1 MNNEEKILELLGQIS
16 QTLDHHG
23 EILEHHTEILDR
35 HSAILDRHSAILDR
49 HSELLEHHGEIL
61 DHHSELLERHD
72 KALGRLDQ
80 EVAKINLTLENN
92 VQRKF
97 DVIFD
102 KLDSI
107 DQRLE
112 ELPTAEDQ
120 MITNGRLDILEATVK
135 KLSRD
140 VAALKKA
147 Q

>member
-1 MNNEEKILELLGQIS
+1 MNNEEKILEMLEQIS
-16 QTLDHHG
+16 QTLERHG
-23 EILEHHTEILDR
+23 EILEHH
-35 HSAILDRHSAILDR
+35 
-49 HSELLEHHGEIL
+49 SEM
-61 DHHSELLERHD
+61 LERHD
-72 KALGRLDQ
+72 KTLERLDHGIT
-80 EVAKINLTLENN
+80 KINLTLEND
-92 VQRKF
+92 VQQKF

-120 MITNGRLDILEATVK
+120 MITNGRLDVLEATVK

>member
-1 MNNEEKILELLGQIS
+1 MNNEEKILEMLGQIS
-16 QTLDHHG
+16 QTLERHTEMLERHGEMLERHG
-23 EILEHHTEILDR
+23 EILERHTEILER
-35 HSAILDRHSAILDR
+35 
-49 HSELLEHHGEIL
+49 HGEM
-61 DHHSELLERHD
+61 LERHD
-72 KALGRLDQ
+72 KTLERLDH
-80 EVAKINLTLENN
+80 EITKINLTLEND

-120 MITNGRLDILEATVK
+120 MITNGRLDVLEATVK

>member
-1 MNNEEKILELLGQIS
+1 MNNEEKILELLAQIS
-16 QTLDHHG
+16 QTLEHHSELLEHHG
-23 EILEHHTEILDR
+23 EILDHHSAILEHHTEILDR
-35 HSAILDRHSAILDR
+35 HSAIL
-49 HSELLEHHGEIL
+49 E
-61 DHHSELLERHD
+61 HHSEILERHD

-80 EVAKINLTLENN
+80 EVAKINLTLEND

-112 ELPTAEDQ
+112 GLPTAEDQ
-120 MITNGRLDILEATVK
+120 MITNGRLDVLEATVK

>member
-1 MNNEEKILELLGQIS
+1 MNNEEKILEMLGQIS
-16 QTLDHHG
+16 QTLERHG
-23 EILEHHTEILDR
+23 EILERHTEILER
-35 HSAILDRHSAILDR
+35 HTEILER
-49 HSELLEHHGEIL
+49 HGEM
-61 DHHSELLERHD
+61 LERHD
-72 KALGRLDQ
+72 KTLERLDH
-80 EVAKINLTLENN
+80 EITKINLTLEND
-92 VQRKF
+92 VQQKF

-120 MITNGRLDILEATVK
+120 MITNGRLDVLEATVK

>member
-23 EILEHHTEILDR
+23 EILEHHTE
-35 HSAILDRHSAILDR
+35 ILDRHSAILDR

-80 EVAKINLTLENN
+80 EVAKINLTLEND

-112 ELPTAEDQ
+112 ELPTGEDQ
-120 MITNGRLDILEATVK
+120 MITNGRLDVLEATVK

>member
-1 MNNEEKILELLGQIS
+1 MNNEEKILEMLGQIS
-16 QTLDHHG
+16 QTLERHTEMLERHG
-23 EILEHHTEILDR
+23 EILERHTEILER
-35 HSAILDRHSAILDR
+35 
-49 HSELLEHHGEIL
+49 HGEM
-61 DHHSELLERHD
+61 LERHD
-72 KALGRLDQ
+72 KTLERLDH
-80 EVAKINLTLENN
+80 EITKINLTLEND
-92 VQRKF
+92 VQQKF

-102 KLDSI
+102 KLDNI

-120 MITNGRLDILEATVK
+120 MITNGRLDVLEATVK

>member
-1 MNNEEKILELLGQIS
+1 MNNEEKILEMLGQIS
-16 QTLDHHG
+16 QTLEHHSEILERHG
-23 EILEHHTEILDR
+23 EILEHNSEILE
-35 HSAILDRHSAILDR
+35 R
-49 HSELLEHHGEIL
+49 HSEM
-61 DHHSELLERHD
+61 LERHD
-72 KALGRLDQ
+72 KTLERLDH
-80 EVAKINLTLENN
+80 EITKINLTLEND

-120 MITNGRLDILEATVK
+120 MITNGRLDVLEATVK

>member
-1 MNNEEKILELLGQIS
+1 MNNEEKILEMLGQIS
-16 QTLDHHG
+16 QTLERHTEMLERHG
-23 EILEHHTEILDR
+23 EMLERHGEMLERHTEILER
-35 HSAILDRHSAILDR
+35 
-49 HSELLEHHGEIL
+49 HGEM
-61 DHHSELLERHD
+61 LERHD
-72 KALGRLDQ
+72 KTLERLDH
-80 EVAKINLTLENN
+80 EITKINLTLEND
-92 VQRKF
+92 VQQKF

-120 MITNGRLDILEATVK
+120 MITNGRLDVLEATVK

>member
-1 MNNEEKILELLGQIS
+1 MNNEEKILEMLGQIS
-16 QTLDHHG
+16 QTLERHTEMLERHGEMLERHG
-23 EILEHHTEILDR
+23 EILERHTEILER
-35 HSAILDRHSAILDR
+35 
-49 HSELLEHHGEIL
+49 HGEM
-61 DHHSELLERHD
+61 LERHD
-72 KALGRLDQ
+72 KTLERLDH
-80 EVAKINLTLENN
+80 EITKINLTLEND
-92 VQRKF
+92 VQQKF

-112 ELPTAEDQ
+112 ELPTGEDQ
-120 MITNGRLDILEATVK
+120 MSTNGRLDVLEATVK

>member
-1 MNNEEKILELLGQIS
+1 MNNEEKILEMLGQIS
-16 QTLDHHG
+16 QTLEHHS
-23 EILEHHTEILDR
+23 EILEHHSEILEH
-35 HSAILDRHSAILDR
+35 HSEILEHHSEILER
-49 HSELLEHHGEIL
+49 HSEM
-61 DHHSELLERHD
+61 LERHD
-72 KALGRLDQ
+72 KTLERLDH
-80 EVAKINLTLENN
+80 EITKINLTLEND

-120 MITNGRLDILEATVK
+120 MITNGRLDVLEATVK

>member
-1 MNNEEKILELLGQIS
+1 MNNEEKILEMLGQIS
-16 QTLDHHG
+16 QTLERHTEMLERHG
-23 EILEHHTEILDR
+23 EMLERHTEILER
-35 HSAILDRHSAILDR
+35 
-49 HSELLEHHGEIL
+49 HGEM
-61 DHHSELLERHD
+61 LERHD
-72 KALGRLDQ
+72 KTLERLDH
-80 EVAKINLTLENN
+80 EITKINLTLEND
-92 VQRKF
+92 VQQKF

-120 MITNGRLDILEATVK
+120 MITNGRLDVLEATVK

>member
-1 MNNEEKILELLGQIS
+1 MNNEEKILEMLGQIS
-16 QTLDHHG
+16 QTLERHGKILEHHSEILERHG
-23 EILEHHTEILDR
+23 EILERHTEILER
-35 HSAILDRHSAILDR
+35 
-49 HSELLEHHGEIL
+49 HGEM
-61 DHHSELLERHD
+61 LERHD
-72 KALGRLDQ
+72 KTLERLDH
-80 EVAKINLTLENN
+80 EITKINLTLEND
-92 VQRKF
+92 VQQKF

-120 MITNGRLDILEATVK
+120 MITNGRLDVLEATVK

>member
-1 MNNEEKILELLGQIS
+1 MNNEEKILEMLGQIS
-16 QTLDHHG
+16 QTLERHTEMLERHG
-23 EILEHHTEILDR
+23 EMLERHTEILER
-35 HSAILDRHSAILDR
+35 
-49 HSELLEHHGEIL
+49 HGEM
-61 DHHSELLERHD
+61 LERHD
-72 KALGRLDQ
+72 KTLERLDH
-80 EVAKINLTLENN
+80 EITKINLTLEND
-92 VQRKF
+92 VQQKF
-97 DVIFD
+97 DVTFD

-120 MITNGRLDILEATVK
+120 MITNGRLDVLEATVK

>member
-16 QTLDHHG
+16 QTLERHG
-23 EILEHHTEILDR
+23 EM
-35 HSAILDRHSAILDR
+35 
-49 HSELLEHHGEIL
+49 
-61 DHHSELLERHD
+61 LERHD
-72 KALGRLDQ
+72 KTLERLDH
-80 EVAKINLTLENN
+80 EITKINLTLENGA
-92 VQRKF
+92 QRKL
-97 DVIFD
+97 DIIFN
-102 KLDSI
+102 KLDII

-120 MITNGRLDILEATVK
+120 MITNGRLDVLEATVK

>member
-1 MNNEEKILELLGQIS
+1 MNNEEKILEMLGQIS
-16 QTLDHHG
+16 QTLERHGEMLERHTEILERHTEILERHGEMLERHG
-23 EILEHHTEILDR
+23 EILE
-35 HSAILDRHSAILDR
+35 
-49 HSELLEHHGEIL
+49 
-61 DHHSELLERHD
+61 RHD
-72 KALGRLDQ
+72 KTLERLDH
-80 EVAKINLTLENN
+80 EITKINLTLEND
-92 VQRKF
+92 VQQKF

-120 MITNGRLDILEATVK
+120 MITNGRLDVLEATVK

>member
-1 MNNEEKILELLGQIS
+1 MNNEEKILELLAQIS
-16 QTLDHHG
+16 QTLEHHSELLEHHG
-23 EILEHHTEILDR
+23 EILDHHSAILEHHTEILDR
-35 HSAILDRHSAILDR
+35 HSAIL
-49 HSELLEHHGEIL
+49 E
-61 DHHSELLERHD
+61 HHSEILERHD

-80 EVAKINLTLENN
+80 EVAKINLTLEND

-112 ELPTAEDQ
+112 ELPPAEDQ
-120 MITNGRLDILEATVK
+120 MITNGRLDVLEATVK

>member
-16 QTLDHHG
+16 QTLDHHS
-23 EILEHHTEILDR
+23 ELREHHTEILDR
-35 HSAILDRHSAILDR
+35 HSAILEH

-80 EVAKINLTLENN
+80 EVAKINLTLEND

-97 DVIFD
+97 DIIFD

-120 MITNGRLDILEATVK
+120 MITNGRLDVLEATVK

>member
-1 MNNEEKILELLGQIS
+1 MNNEEKILELLAQIS
-16 QTLDHHG
+16 QTLEHHSELLEHHG
-23 EILEHHTEILDR
+23 EILDHHSAILEHHTEILDR
-35 HSAILDRHSAILDR
+35 HSAIL
-49 HSELLEHHGEIL
+49 E
-61 DHHSELLERHD
+61 HHSEILERHD

-80 EVAKINLTLENN
+80 EVAKINLTLEND

-112 ELPTAEDQ
+112 ELPTGEDQ
-120 MITNGRLDILEATVK
+120 MITNGRLDVLEATVK

>member
-1 MNNEEKILELLGQIS
+1 MNNEEKILEMLGQIS
-16 QTLDHHG
+16 QTLEHHSEILEHHSEILERHG
-23 EILEHHTEILDR
+23 EILEHHSEILE
-35 HSAILDRHSAILDR
+35 R
-49 HSELLEHHGEIL
+49 HSEM
-61 DHHSELLERHD
+61 LERHD
-72 KALGRLDQ
+72 KTLERLDH
-80 EVAKINLTLENN
+80 EITKINLTLEND
-92 VQRKF
+92 VQQKF

-102 KLDSI
+102 KLDNI

-120 MITNGRLDILEATVK
+120 MITNGRLDVLEATVK

>member
-1 MNNEEKILELLGQIS
+1 MNNEEKILEMLGQIS
-16 QTLDHHG
+16 QTLEHHSEMLERHG
-23 EILEHHTEILDR
+23 EILEHHSEILE
-35 HSAILDRHSAILDR
+35 R
-49 HSELLEHHGEIL
+49 HSEM
-61 DHHSELLERHD
+61 LERHD
-72 KALGRLDQ
+72 KTLERLDH
-80 EVAKINLTLENN
+80 EITKINLTLEND

-120 MITNGRLDILEATVK
+120 MITNGRLDVLEATVK

>member
-1 MNNEEKILELLGQIS
+1 MNNEEKILEMLGQIS
-16 QTLDHHG
+16 QTL
-23 EILEHHTEILDR
+23 ERHTEILER
-35 HSAILDRHSAILDR
+35 
-49 HSELLEHHGEIL
+49 HGEM
-61 DHHSELLERHD
+61 LERHD
-72 KALGRLDQ
+72 KTLERLDH
-80 EVAKINLTLENN
+80 EITKINLTLEND
-92 VQRKF
+92 VQQKF
-97 DVIFD
+97 DVTFD

-120 MITNGRLDILEATVK
+120 MITNGRLDVLEATVK

>member
-16 QTLDHHG
+16 QTLDHH
-23 EILEHHTEILDR
+23 
-35 HSAILDRHSAILDR
+35 
-49 HSELLEHHGEIL
+49 SELLEHHSEI
-61 DHHSELLERHD
+61 LERHD

-80 EVAKINLTLENN
+80 EVAKINLTLEND
-92 VQRKF
+92 VERKF
-97 DVIFD
+97 DTIFD

-120 MITNGRLDILEATVK
+120 MITNGRLDVLEATVK

>member
-16 QTLDHHG
+16 QTLERHG
-23 EILEHHTEILDR
+23 EM
-35 HSAILDRHSAILDR
+35 
-49 HSELLEHHGEIL
+49 
-61 DHHSELLERHD
+61 LERHD
-72 KALGRLDQ
+72 KTLERLDH
-80 EVAKINLTLENN
+80 EITKINLTLENG
-92 VQRKF
+92 VQGKF
-97 DVIFD
+97 DIIFD

-112 ELPTAEDQ
+112 ELPTGEDQ
-120 MITNGRLDILEATVK
+120 MITNGRLDVLEATVK

>member
-35 HSAILDRHSAILDR
+35 HSAILA
-49 HSELLEHHGEIL
+49 
-61 DHHSELLERHD
+61 HHSEILERHD

-80 EVAKINLTLENN
+80 EVAKINLTLEND

-120 MITNGRLDILEATVK
+120 MITNGRLDVLEATVK

>member
-16 QTLDHHG
+16 QTLERHG
-23 EILEHHTEILDR
+23 EILEHH
-35 HSAILDRHSAILDR
+35 
-49 HSELLEHHGEIL
+49 SEMLERHGEML
-61 DHHSELLERHD
+61 ERHGEMLERHGEMLERHD
-72 KALGRLDQ
+72 KTLERLDH
-80 EVAKINLTLENN
+80 EITKINLTLEND

-97 DVIFD
+97 DIIFD

-120 MITNGRLDILEATVK
+120 MITNGRLDVLEATVK

>member
-1 MNNEEKILELLGQIS
+1 MNNEEKILEMLGQIS
-16 QTLDHHG
+16 QTLERHGEMLERHG
-23 EILEHHTEILDR
+23 EILERHTEILER
-35 HSAILDRHSAILDR
+35 
-49 HSELLEHHGEIL
+49 HGEM
-61 DHHSELLERHD
+61 LERHD
-72 KALGRLDQ
+72 KTLERLDH
-80 EVAKINLTLENN
+80 EITKINLTLEND

-112 ELPTAEDQ
+112 ELPTGEDQ
-120 MITNGRLDILEATVK
+120 MITNGRLDVLEATVK

>member
-1 MNNEEKILELLGQIS
+1 MNNEEKILEMLGQIS
-16 QTLDHHG
+16 QTLERHGEMLERHTEILERHTEILERHGEMLERHG
-23 EILEHHTEILDR
+23 EILE
-35 HSAILDRHSAILDR
+35 
-49 HSELLEHHGEIL
+49 
-61 DHHSELLERHD
+61 RHD
-72 KALGRLDQ
+72 KTLERLDH
-80 EVAKINLTLENN
+80 EITKINLTLEND
-92 VQRKF
+92 VQQKF

-120 MITNGRLDILEATVK
+120 MITNGRLEVLEATVK

>member
-16 QTLDHHG
+16 QTLERHG
-23 EILEHHTEILDR
+23 EILEHH
-35 HSAILDRHSAILDR
+35 
-49 HSELLEHHGEIL
+49 SEMLERHGEML
-61 DHHSELLERHD
+61 ERHGEMLERHD
-72 KALGRLDQ
+72 KTLERLDH
-80 EVAKINLTLENN
+80 EITKINLTLEND

-120 MITNGRLDILEATVK
+120 IITNGRLDVLEATVK

>member
-1 MNNEEKILELLGQIS
+1 MNNEEKILEMLGQIS
-16 QTLDHHG
+16 QTLERHG
-23 EILEHHTEILDR
+23 EILEHHSEILER
-35 HSAILDRHSAILDR
+35 
-49 HSELLEHHGEIL
+49 HGEIL
-61 DHHSELLERHD
+61 ERHTEILERHGEMLERHD
-72 KALGRLDQ
+72 KTLERLDH
-80 EVAKINLTLENN
+80 EITKINLTLEND
-92 VQRKF
+92 VQQKF

-120 MITNGRLDILEATVK
+120 MITNGRLDVLEATVK

>member
-35 HSAILDRHSAILDR
+35 HSAILEH

-80 EVAKINLTLENN
+80 EVAKINLTLEND

-102 KLDSI
+102 KLDNI

-120 MITNGRLDILEATVK
+120 MITNGRLDVLEATVK

>member
-1 MNNEEKILELLGQIS
+1 MNNEEKILELLAQIS
-16 QTLDHHG
+16 QTLEHHSELLEHHG
-23 EILEHHTEILDR
+23 EILDHHSAILEHHTEILDR
-35 HSAILDRHSAILDR
+35 HSAIL
-49 HSELLEHHGEIL
+49 E
-61 DHHSELLERHD
+61 HHSEILERHD

-80 EVAKINLTLENN
+80 EVAKINLTLEND

-120 MITNGRLDILEATVK
+120 MITNGRLDVLEATVK

>member
-1 MNNEEKILELLGQIS
+1 MNNEEKILEMLGQIS
-16 QTLDHHG
+16 QTLEHHSEILEHHSEMLERHG
-23 EILEHHTEILDR
+23 EILEHHSEILE
-35 HSAILDRHSAILDR
+35 R
-49 HSELLEHHGEIL
+49 HSEM
-61 DHHSELLERHD
+61 LERHD
-72 KALGRLDQ
+72 KTLERLDH
-80 EVAKINLTLENN
+80 EITKINLTLEND

-120 MITNGRLDILEATVK
+120 MITNGRLDVLEATVK

>member
-1 MNNEEKILELLGQIS
+1 MNNEEKILEMLGQIS
-16 QTLDHHG
+16 QTLEHHSEILERHG
-23 EILEHHTEILDR
+23 EILEHHSEILE
-35 HSAILDRHSAILDR
+35 R
-49 HSELLEHHGEIL
+49 HSEM
-61 DHHSELLERHD
+61 LERHD
-72 KALGRLDQ
+72 KTLERLDH
-80 EVAKINLTLENN
+80 EITKINLTLEND

-112 ELPTAEDQ
+112 ELPTGEDQ
-120 MITNGRLDILEATVK
+120 MITNGRLDVLEATVK

>member
-1 MNNEEKILELLGQIS
+1 MNNEEKILEMLEQIS
-16 QTLDHHG
+16 QTLERHG
-23 EILEHHTEILDR
+23 EILEHH
-35 HSAILDRHSAILDR
+35 
-49 HSELLEHHGEIL
+49 SEM
-61 DHHSELLERHD
+61 LERHD
-72 KALGRLDQ
+72 KTLERLDHQ
-80 EVAKINLTLENN
+80 ITKINLTLEND
-92 VQRKF
+92 VQQKF

-112 ELPTAEDQ
+112 ELPTVEDQ
-120 MITNGRLDILEATVK
+120 MITNGRLDVLEATVK

>member
-1 MNNEEKILELLGQIS
+1 MNNEEKILEMLGQIS
-16 QTLDHHG
+16 QTLERHTEMLERHG
-23 EILEHHTEILDR
+23 EILERHTEILER
-35 HSAILDRHSAILDR
+35 
-49 HSELLEHHGEIL
+49 HGEM
-61 DHHSELLERHD
+61 LERHD
-72 KALGRLDQ
+72 KTLERLDH
-80 EVAKINLTLENN
+80 EITKINLTLEND
-92 VQRKF
+92 VQQKF

>member
-1 MNNEEKILELLGQIS
+1 MNNEEKILEMLGQIS
-16 QTLDHHG
+16 QTLEHHSEILERHG
-23 EILEHHTEILDR
+23 EILEHHSEILE
-35 HSAILDRHSAILDR
+35 R
-49 HSELLEHHGEIL
+49 HSEM
-61 DHHSELLERHD
+61 LERHD
-72 KALGRLDQ
+72 KTLERLDH
-80 EVAKINLTLENN
+80 EITKINLTLEND

-120 MITNGRLDILEATVK
+120 MITNGRLDVLEATVK

>member
-16 QTLDHHG
+16 QTLERHG
-23 EILEHHTEILDR
+23 EMLER
-35 HSAILDRHSAILDR
+35 
-49 HSELLEHHGEIL
+49 HGEM
-61 DHHSELLERHD
+61 LERHD
-72 KALGRLDQ
+72 KTLERLDH
-80 EVAKINLTLENN
+80 EITKINLTLENG
-92 VQRKF
+92 VQRKL
-97 DVIFD
+97 DIIFD

-107 DQRLE
+107 NQRLE

-120 MITNGRLDILEATVK
+120 MITNGRLDVLEATVK

>member
-1 MNNEEKILELLGQIS
+1 MNNEEKILEMLEQIS
-16 QTLDHHG
+16 QTLERHG
-23 EILEHHTEILDR
+23 EILEHHSEILE
-35 HSAILDRHSAILDR
+35 R
-49 HSELLEHHGEIL
+49 HSEM
-61 DHHSELLERHD
+61 LERHD
-72 KALGRLDQ
+72 KTLERLDHQ
-80 EVAKINLTLENN
+80 ITKINLTLEND
-92 VQRKF
+92 VQQKF

-112 ELPTAEDQ
+112 ELPTVEDQ
-120 MITNGRLDILEATVK
+120 MITNGRLDVLEATVK